1 MPLLQQVYVEQSQLE
16 TFSHHPQEAHS
27 IPPSPLQLTLLALDC
42 AVFPATF
49 LLLPQAQLS
58 C

>member
-16 TFSHHPQEAHS
+16 TFSHHPQGPHP
-27 IPPSPLQLTLLALDC
+27 IPPPSLQLTLLVLDC

-49 LLLPQAQLS
+49 LFLHQAQLS